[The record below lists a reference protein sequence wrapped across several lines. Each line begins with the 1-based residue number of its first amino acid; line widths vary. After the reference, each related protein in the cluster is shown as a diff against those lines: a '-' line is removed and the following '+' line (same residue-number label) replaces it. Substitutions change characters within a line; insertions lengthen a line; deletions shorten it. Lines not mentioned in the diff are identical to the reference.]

1 MCTFKHKWLYNIG
14 LNLRKRGRGREPSP
28 EAFHRKQ
35 EVAASPPPSCKA
47 EHSPTSLKGRI

>member
-1 MCTFKHKWLYNIG
+1 MCTLKHKWVYNIG
-14 LNLRKRGRGREPSP
+14 LNLRKRGRGREPSA

-47 EHSPTSLKGRI
+47 EHSPAS